1 MCTTARSERYWMRQ
15 HASWSPRVPGVQPT
29 VNYLPNAEYL
39 ILSYSNNAER
49 HTDQMFSQNAPSSGT
64 ISPLTHA
71 QCVPNIVQNIFLEM
85 RYNRARCAI
94 THTRWT
100 RDLNY
105 YKVTA
110 LAALLF
116 GAHKTGQQ
124 TIVYAVRWGR
134 RLCIQL
140 ISQHWKS
147 IVNNCPM
154 CAHQITQDIPY
165 NAISKLFFCC
175 LIRHVFFLMYSL
187 HPRTQLNA
195 SKDLENPSQSG
206 NQICKYAWASKRYQ
220 TLQVNTKRNLRVVF
234 GL

>member
-1 MCTTARSERYWMRQ
+1 MCSE
-15 HASWSPRVPGVQPT
+15 HCS
-29 VNYLPNAEYL
+29 E
-39 ILSYSNNAER
+39 
-49 HTDQMFSQNAPSSGT
+49 H
-64 ISPLTHA
+64 
-71 QCVPNIVQNIFLEM
+71 FLEM
-85 RYNRARCAI
+85 RYSRARCAI

-175 LIRHVFFLMYSL
+175 LIRHVFFLNVL
-187 HPRTQLNA
+187 A
-195 SKDLENPSQSG
+195 SSAYTIKCLKGPGKPFTIGEPDL
-206 NQICKYAWASKRYQ
+206 QICNEMSQ
-220 TLQVNTKRNLRVVF
+220 
-234 GL
+234 